1 MDGYAFLR
9 RIRTLDDVMASNVPV
24 VALTAFA
31 GAENRLKTE
40 QAGFQ
45 VHLDK
50 PIDPPQ
56 LIDAINTLIKIKKAG
71 KR

>member
-1 MDGYAFLR
+1 M
-9 RIRTLDDVMASNVPV
+9 
-24 VALTAFA
+24 
-31 GAENRLKTE
+31 
-40 QAGFQ
+40 
-45 VHLDK
+45 DK

>member
-1 MDGYAFLR
+1 
-9 RIRTLDDVMASNVPV
+9 V

-40 QAGFQ
+40 HAGFQ
-45 VHLDK
+45 VHMDK

>member
-1 MDGYAFLR
+1 MRFFVRSGRWVTRWLAPSR
-9 RIRTLDDVMASNVPV
+9 V

-40 QAGFQ
+40 HAGFQ
-45 VHLDK
+45 VHMDK